1 MMQQFPVLRIF
12 VTVPVVAFFIYGKG
26 QAQFVYQVTDL
37 GQNLTPYDVNNSAQV
52 VGRAEFSGNSAC
64 WENG

>member
-1 MMQQFPVLRIF
+1 MMRQFPVLRIF
-12 VTVPVVAFFIYGKG
+12 VTVLAAAHLTCGKVA
-26 QAQFVYQVTDL
+26 AQFVYQVTDL